1 MRAARVLSLNA
12 RSTSS
17 GLTVASPPRQHP
29 PPGPVCHRGVLPQ
42 RDGCTGASGY
52 ATVPGYGTVVHPRTG
67 PRTAN
72 PGGATEDGRP
82 ARGLVACLGPDP
94 APSPW
99 GFVSGV
105 GAQTGS
111 ELVVDGN
118 CNGFGGVGDGSEV
131 VSGIK
136 KNGGGRA
143 AVA

>member
-1 MRAARVLSLNA
+1 M
-12 RSTSS
+12 
-17 GLTVASPPRQHP
+17 
-29 PPGPVCHRGVLPQ
+29 
-42 RDGCTGASGY
+42 
-52 ATVPGYGTVVHPRTG
+52 
-67 PRTAN
+67 
-72 PGGATEDGRP
+72 
-82 ARGLVACLGPDP
+82 GPDP

-118 CNGFGGVGDGSEV
+118 CNGFGVWVMGQKWW
-131 VSGIK
+131 SGIK